1 MLEIMTAISV
11 CTQCVKGIERLVN
24 RGAELEQCVGHL
36 TRWFEAS
43 SDIKQR
49 EEEEKNP
56 PLWKKLTFQG
66 SIESEALNL
75 VVARKKMQEQET
87 QLREIICYRYGV
99 DTYREMMALRRDLR
113 AKREKQMYAARR
125 RRDTALSVLIGGTV
139 LGLGIALITGIASLV
154 L

>member
-11 CTQCVKGIERLVN
+11 CTQCVTGIDRLVN

-36 TRWFEAS
+36 TRWFEAA

>member
-36 TRWFEAS
+36 TRWFEAA

-87 QLREIICYRYGV
+87 QLREIICYRYGI

-113 AKREKQMYAARR
+113 AKREKQIYAARR

-139 LGLGIALITGIASLV
+139 LGLGIALITGIASLA

>member
-87 QLREIICYRYGV
+87 QLREIICYRYGI

-125 RRDTALSVLIGGTV
+125 RRDTALSVLIGGPV